1 MNFITSLTHFFFCW
15 GETLLTLKLRNI
27 DSYVFFLEKTL
38 LTLFF

>member
-1 MNFITSLTHFFFCW
+1 MNFITSLTLFFGW